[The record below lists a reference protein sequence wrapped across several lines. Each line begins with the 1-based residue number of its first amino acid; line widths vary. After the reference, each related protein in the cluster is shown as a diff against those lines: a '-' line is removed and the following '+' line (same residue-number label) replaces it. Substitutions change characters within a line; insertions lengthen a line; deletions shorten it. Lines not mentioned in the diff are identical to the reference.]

1 MTSEQIAVVAVL
13 VAVASIVGNFVLA
26 NKQARQVSK
35 REHDRVLWEKIDELR
50 DDVEYVKDTLLKEY
64 MTQDQIR
71 EFFKLSSDGWVV
83 KLEHIDSQIGDLKK
97 LVEAALSSR

>member
-1 MTSEQIAVVAVL
+1 MTSDQIAIVAVI

-26 NKQARQVSK
+26 NKQASQASK
-35 REHDRVLWEKIDELR
+35 RDQERVLWEKIDELR
-50 DDVEYVKDTLLKEY
+50 SDVESVNDTLLKEY

-83 KLEHIDSQIGDLKK
+83 KLEHIDIQISELKK
-97 LVEAALSSR
+97 LLEASLASR